1 MSESRV
7 KQVQKPSAAV
17 IGGGISGMAAAAR
30 LSKAGYAVTLFEAGG
45 ELGGK
50 LTDYRWE
57 GFRFD
62 KGPSLFTM
70 PELLEGLFKDCGRNI
85 HDYINYHQL
94 KLVTR
99 YFYPDGTQVNAW
111 RDIQAFAD
119 ELESKL
125 GEPKHGVLAY
135 FKRAKLMYDTTA
147 PVFLHRSLQD
157 LGNLLRFSTFLRV
170 LKLPWLGVFKTMH
183 QFNRS
188 WFQNAKVIQL
198 FDRFATYNGSD
209 PYRAPG
215 TLSLISYIEHG
226 IGAFYPVG
234 GMIAIR
240 NALAQLLQDVGVDV
254 KLHTKIEGFFIHQ
267 DEVKGVKIGGF
278 QQPYDLV
285 VSAIDI
291 MQVNRA
297 LYPAQY
303 KPKATKNPELSSSA
317 IIFHWA
323 IKGNY
328 PALDLHNIFF
338 NDNYKS
344 EFEHIAKGELVADP
358 TIYVYVSVKENPSDA
373 PAGHE
378 NWFVMVN
385 TPPNAGQ
392 DWDTSIAKVRD
403 YAQKRLNAAL
413 GIDLKGLI
421 LSEHVMDPRYLE
433 RNTFSVGG
441 AIYGPASNS
450 KWSAFLRQSNKHQQ
464 IKHLYFCGGSVHPG
478 GGIPLCL
485 LSAKITV
492 DLIAKAE
499 N

>member
-1 MSESRV
+1 MS
-7 KQVQKPSAAV
+7 KPISKHATSPTAAV

-30 LSKAGYAVTLFEAGG
+30 LAKAGYAVCLYEANA

-50 LTDYRWE
+50 LTDYSWE

-70 PELLEGLFKDCGRNI
+70 PELLEDLFKDCGKDINA
-85 HDYINYHQL
+85 YINYRQL
-94 KLVTR
+94 QLVTR
-99 YFYPDGTQVNAW
+99 YFYPDGVKVNAW
-111 RDIQAFAD
+111 SDIEAFAA
-119 ELESKL
+119 ELEKKL
-125 GEPKHGVLAY
+125 GEPKKGVLAY

-157 LGNLLRFSTFLRV
+157 LGNLFRFSTLLRV
-170 LKLPWLGVFKTMH
+170 LRLPWLGIFQTMH
-183 QFNRS
+183 RFNSR
-188 WFQNAKVIQL
+188 WFQSAKVIQL

-234 GMIAIR
+234 GMISIR
-240 NALAQLLQDVGVDV
+240 NALARLLYDLAVDV
-254 KLHTKIEGFFIHQ
+254 QLNTKINGFYIHK
-267 DEVKGVKIGGF
+267 DEIKGVNLGNV

-291 MQVNRA
+291 MQVNQSM
-297 LYPAQY
+297 YPIRSQPQVTAQ
-303 KPKATKNPELSSSA
+303 PALSSSA

-323 IKGNY
+323 MRGKCEN
-328 PALDLHNIFF
+328 LDLHNIFF
-338 NDNYKS
+338 TDDYRS
-344 EFEHIAKGELVADP
+344 EFAQIADGRLIENP
-358 TIYVYVSVKENPSDA
+358 TIYVYVSSKENPSDA
-373 PAGHE
+373 PEDHE

-385 TPPNAGQ
+385 TPPNSGQ
-392 DWDTSIAKVRD
+392 DWEAHVANVRRFVK
-403 YAQKRLNAAL
+403 QRLSQVLAV
-413 GIDLKGLI
+413 DLETML
-421 LSEHVMDPRYLE
+421 LHEHVMDPLYLE
-433 RNTFSVGG
+433 RDTASVGG

-450 KWSAFLRQSNKHQQ
+450 KWSAFLRQSNKHRS

-499 N
+499 Y